1 MVVARTALV
10 TGGARGIGRAIVEH
24 LASRGWNVVFTY
36 RSSAGTAQQVAGVE
50 TAGGVVVARECDVR
64 DTAAMKVV
72 VEETVAQFGG
82 LDGLVNNAG
91 VRRDALAY
99 NMSPDEWSEVLDT
112 NLHGSFSLTQLVLP
126 HMMRARAGAIVNVA
140 SLTALHGVVG
150 QANYAAAKGGLVAMT
165 RVLARELARSGI
177 RVNCVA
183 PGLVETDMIADLPKE
198 ARQELL
204 KGIPMRR
211 VLRPGEVAAA
221 VEFFLSDAAS
231 GITGQTLAIDGGASA

>member
-1 MVVARTALV
+1 MTRARTALV

-24 LASRGWNVVFTY
+24 LASDGWNVVFTY
-36 RSSAGTAQQVAGVE
+36 RSSSDSAQELASQSSGT
-50 TAGGVVVARECDVR
+50 VVARECDVR
-64 DTAAMKVV
+64 DTTAMGAVV
-72 VEETVAQFGG
+72 DDVVGRFGS

-99 NMSPDEWSEVLDT
+99 NMSSEQWSEVLDT
-112 NLHGSFSLTQLVLP
+112 NLNASFSVTQLVLP

-150 QANYAAAKGGLVAMT
+150 QANYAAAKGGLIAMT

-177 RVNCVA
+177 RVNCIA

-204 KGIPMRR
+204 RSIPMRR
-211 VLRPGEVAAA
+211 VLEPREVASA
-221 VEFFLSDAAS
+221 VSFFLSAAAS